1 MCKAGGMPLGLDDHF
16 LKYVVPLVIT
26 ECCLWKY
33 AFASDLR
40 TMQVILGLVGLWWC
54 FAALWVEVKIAHV
67 YGHDFNYED
76 PPDPQMKAYKPFC
89 DFAPWANCSK
99 VLMSPPGRF
108 LRYFGIAKQGGGK
121 GTIDQIRGLIDV
133 PNPTLGVAF
142 FGCHLFYP
150 VLLLLGQYIPILGP
164 LIPQLFFLACCF
176 VGCMT
181 IWLAYNLFFV
191 LKDFCVVCVS
201 MYVAN
206 FALIPMMYGMQKMDV
221 GYYDMVFWGAVP
233 DVLLYPFLVLDAIMG
248 VAVLK
253 LFLSGPA
260 HAREPAWLRVED
272 DESISGGYLS
282 MTDNPM
288 F

>member
-1 MCKAGGMPLGLDDHF
+1 MCKTGGMPLGLDDHF
-16 LKYVVPLVIT
+16 SKYVLPLVIT
-26 ECCLWKY
+26 EAVLFNY
-33 AFASDLR
+33 AFTSDLR
-40 TMQVILGLVGLWWC
+40 TMQVVLGLVGLWWC
-54 FAALWVEVKIAHV
+54 FAALWVEVKIAQV
-67 YGHDFNYED
+67 YGHDFNYEA
-76 PPDPQMKAYKPFC
+76 PPDPKMTAYKPFC

-121 GTIDQIRGLIDV
+121 SMIDKVRGMIDV

-142 FGCHLFYP
+142 FGCNLFYP
-150 VLLLLGQYIPILGP
+150 VLLLFPILGP
-164 LIPQLFFLACCF
+164 FIPQLFFLACCF

-181 IWLAYNLFFV
+181 VWLAYNLFFV

-221 GYYDMVFWGAVP
+221 GYYDMVFWGGVP
-233 DVLLYPFLVLDAIMG
+233 DVLLWPFLLLDAVMG

-253 LFLSGPA
+253 LYLSSPA
-260 HAREPAWLRVED
+260 HAREPSWLCVV
-272 DESISGGYLS
+272 DEAIEGDVLPGYIS
-282 MTDNPM
+282 MTDDPM